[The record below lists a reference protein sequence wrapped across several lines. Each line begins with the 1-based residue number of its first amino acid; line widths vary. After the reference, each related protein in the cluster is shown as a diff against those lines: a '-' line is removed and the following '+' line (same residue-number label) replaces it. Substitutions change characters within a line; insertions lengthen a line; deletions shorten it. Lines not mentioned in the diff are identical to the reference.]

1 MQKLW
6 EKQGKT
12 LDAKVEAFT
21 VGKDFLLDMEL
32 LEEDCLVN
40 EAHAKALA
48 KAKIISWHE
57 FEEIKKA
64 LEELKGKAVEG
75 KFGIMPGQEDI
86 HTAVENF
93 LTEKLGATGKKIHA
107 GKSRNDQIAAD
118 LLLYSKKKLSEL
130 QEKTA
135 CLAAELEKFAE
146 KHKSTKMPGYT
157 HSRKAM
163 PSTMGIWAGSFADS
177 LKDDIKLMESLKE
190 WINKSPMGAAAGYG
204 TSLALDNEMVAKQL
218 GFAKTQEN
226 PLYAINS
233 RGKYESTVLFALC
246 ELMLSLNKLAS
257 DIIIFSGEHFGF
269 LELPEEICTGSSI
282 MPHKKNPDVF
292 EILRAKN
299 AEMQSYLFHSLA
311 NQNSLPSGYNRDSQ
325 LGKKPLMEGFALAEE
340 CVGIA
345 LHVFPKIEVNEENC
359 AKAISE
365 GMLSAE
371 KATAM
376 AKKGVPFRE
385 AYKKASETG

>member
-6 EKQGKT
+6 GKHGKK
-12 LDAKVEAFT
+12 LDAQVEAFT

-32 LEEDCLVN
+32 LDEDCAVN

-64 LEELKGKAVEG
+64 LGELKAKGKEG
-75 KFGIMPGQEDI
+75 KFAIKPEQEDI

-93 LTEKLGATGKKIHA
+93 LTEKLGAAGKKIHV
-107 GKSRNDQIAAD
+107 GKSRNDQAAAD

-135 CLAAELEKFAE
+135 ALAVELEKFAE
-146 KHKSTKMPGYT
+146 KNSHIKMPGYT

-163 PSTMGIWAGSFADS
+163 PSTARIWAGSFVES
-177 LKDDIKLMESLKE
+177 LKDDIELMESVKALT
-190 WINKSPMGAAAGYG
+190 NKSPLGAAAGYG
-204 TSLALDNEMVAKQL
+204 TSLALDKGMVAKEL
-218 GFAKTQEN
+218 GFAKVHEN

-233 RGKYESTVLFALC
+233 RDKYESAVLFSMC
-246 ELMLSLNKLAS
+246 ELMLTLNKLAT
-257 DIIIFSGEHFGF
+257 DIIIFSGEHFCF

-299 AEMQSYLFHSLA
+299 AEMQSYLFNSLV
-311 NQNSLPSGYNRDSQ
+311 NQNSLPSGYNRDMQ
-325 LGKKPLMEGFALAEE
+325 LGKEPLIRGFALAGE

-345 LHVFPKIEVNEENC
+345 LHVLPKIKVNEENC
-359 AKAISE
+359 LAAVSE
-365 GMLSAE
+365 EMLSAE
-371 KATAM
+371 KAIAM

-385 AYKKASETG
+385 AYKLQKT